1 MVSESCQF
9 ITPVIV
15 IVGWFFVDWRTN
27 NRELRKE
34 KRSLID
40 KIHIDIDF
48 IEKKAIEYHQAEYA
62 NEQVSKEIK
71 ILLGRLIKVINREE
85 LIVKKDFWIFSAF
98 KKAITLN
105 NFDSSTFMCQSDNSE
120 LLDKIYATKDSLID
134 KVESEFSKR
143 FR

>member
-9 ITPVIV
+9 ITPVVV

-27 NRELRKE
+27 KRELRKE

-40 KIHIDIDF
+40 KIHVDLDL
-48 IEKKAIEYHQAEYA
+48 IEKKAIEYHQATHA
-62 NEQVSKEIK
+62 NEQVGKEVK
-71 ILLGRLIKVINREE
+71 ILLDRLIKVLNREN
-85 LIVKKDFWIFSAF
+85 LISRKDFGKFSAF

-105 NFDSSTFMCQSDNSE
+105 NFDSSTFICQPDNSE
-120 LLDKIYATKDSLID
+120 LLDKIYATKDILTHIIETNFNQS
-134 KVESEFSKR
+134 